1 MVTVRLFQSLW
12 CVPWV
17 ISLGQR
23 GSLTDTQLHTCQIL
37 PVVTKLTAMKNKRSS
52 SLTVCIAAFLLSIP
66 GFAADKKGAAPAVG
80 EPVVLK
86 FNAVKGGK
94 VDLSTMKGK
103 VVLIDFW
110 ATWCPPCVAEVP
122 NVVATYKKLH
132 DKGFEIIGISLD
144 QDRGALTKFIKEKDM
159 NWPQYFDGKGWEN
172 KISTHFGVR
181 SVPAMWLVDKE
192 GKLVTTN
199 ARSGLEAQ
207 VEALLAK

>member
-1 MVTVRLFQSLW
+1 M
-12 CVPWV
+12 
-17 ISLGQR
+17 
-23 GSLTDTQLHTCQIL
+23 
-37 PVVTKLTAMKNKRSS
+37 
-52 SLTVCIAAFLLSIP
+52 
-66 GFAADKKGAAPAVG
+66 G

-159 NWPQYFDGKGWEN
+159 TWPQYFDGKGWEN